1 MNKLGT
7 PKRAKEAAS
16 QATWE
21 IYGANPTRS
30 PKRRQSRAQNE
41 APGCRDYLIGLLV
54 FLAAAFGLIWFVSNN
69 SLPQFQDINTGLDGQ
84 NAEASPGSQASGAPT
99 AYARIMNG
107 TSSSESFYL
116 DGNYTPRIT
125 VVDSEENC
133 VLSLFARKAGDGY
146 GTAIFND
153 LVIGNVG
160 SFPGPY
166 RQTFTWDSVSFS
178 GETVRF
184 YNDGGCDE
192 VQLFMNR
199 E

>member
-1 MNKLGT
+1 MT
-7 PKRAKEAAS
+7 PPKRSAPR
-16 QATWE
+16 TE
-21 IYGANPTRS
+21 IPN
-30 PKRRQSRAQNE
+30 
-41 APGCRDYLIGLLV
+41 RDLFAIILV
-54 FLAAAFGLIWFVSNN
+54 PLVALFILAAISAGALYGISWLLQPIDLAPQPSKLQVPYRPEREEKVVSPNV
-69 SLPQFQDINTGLDGQ
+69 
-84 NAEASPGSQASGAPT
+84 
-99 AYARIMNG
+99 YARVLNG
-107 TSSSESFYL
+107 ASSDESFYL
-116 DGNYTPRIT
+116 DGSYTPRIT

-133 VLSLFARKAGDGY
+133 VLSLFAREAGDGY

-153 LVIGNVG
+153 LVIGNAG

>member
-1 MNKLGT
+1 MT
-7 PKRAKEAAS
+7 QPKR
-16 QATWE
+16 
-21 IYGANPTRS
+21 N
-30 PKRRQSRAQNE
+30 
-41 APGCRDYLIGLLV
+41 APRTKIQYRELFKMLSGCLVGLLV
-54 FLAAAFGLIWFVSNN
+54 VIAIGAGALYGIPWLLQPIDLAPQPSKLQVPYRPEREEKVVSPNV
-69 SLPQFQDINTGLDGQ
+69 
-84 NAEASPGSQASGAPT
+84 
-99 AYARIMNG
+99 YARVLNG
-107 TSSSESFYL
+107 ASSDESFYL
-116 DGNYTPRIT
+116 DGSYTPRIT

-133 VLSLFARKAGDGY
+133 VLSLFAREAGDGY

-153 LVIGNVG
+153 LVIGNAG